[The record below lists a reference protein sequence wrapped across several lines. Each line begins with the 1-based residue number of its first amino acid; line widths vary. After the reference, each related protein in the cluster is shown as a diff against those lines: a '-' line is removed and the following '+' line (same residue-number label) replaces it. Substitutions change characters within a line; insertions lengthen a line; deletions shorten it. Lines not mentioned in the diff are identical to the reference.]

1 MATKCFISI
10 GSMLSDALIKS
21 NFWLSVKSKQR
32 LFCFCLTPLCDW
44 SKTLMPLSQPI
55 KCKAE
60 TNHDSTAHLFLHFR
74 QFAQFYY
81 EFSTQLLCKVTF
93 LSSGWSVIT
102 LGLVLCHSI
111 KKRSLTQ
118 PAYSSPQTQ
127 LYNPASY
134 TCTQCAHC
142 WFNPLIF
149 KISLVIL
156 LTVCQMILIMLVW
169 RIWYQIN

>member
-1 MATKCFISI
+1 MTLLHTFSCTL
-10 GSMLSDALIKS
+10 GSLLSFTMNS
-21 NFWLSVKSKQR
+21 
-32 LFCFCLTPLCDW
+32 
-44 SKTLMPLSQPI
+44 
-55 KCKAE
+55 
-60 TNHDSTAHLFLHFR
+60 
-74 QFAQFYY
+74 
-81 EFSTQLLCKVTF
+81 QLLCKVTF

-111 KKRSLTQ
+111 KKRSLIE
-118 PAYSSPQTQ
+118 PAYLSPQTQ

-169 RIWYQIN
+169 RICIGSTYNPLLDIFLYSHHVSAWYCIDIVRRNSVLVTHGS

>member
-1 MATKCFISI
+1 MLLFNSTLWLFQNTNATLSTNQMQSWNQSWLYCTPFSCTL
-10 GSMLSDALIKS
+10 GSLLS
-21 NFWLSVKSKQR
+21 
-32 LFCFCLTPLCDW
+32 
-44 SKTLMPLSQPI
+44 
-55 KCKAE
+55 
-60 TNHDSTAHLFLHFR
+60 
-74 QFAQFYY
+74 FAMN
-81 EFSTQLLCKVTF
+81 SQLLCKVTF

-111 KKRSLTQ
+111 KKLSLTQ
-118 PAYSSPQTQ
+118 PAYLSPQTQ